1 MSIKWTD
8 AWPARPDKTLMR
20 NTHTHYGKH
29 THTHV
34 GWHILVNW
42 QLEVIAPDVSLAAS
56 LSNAFERL
64 NIFSQRLLGA
74 RTTASAVRA
83 PSCGIVYVSLCF
95 WPWPLAAAGVDR
107 LPFDLHTPSPP
118 PPSAIVGVNSK
129 VLAAVAVLSLIEFAY
144 GLLCSIRLTASHS
157 LTLSS
162 SPLSH
167 DKFVVVL

>member
-1 MSIKWTD
+1 MLDLPAQIKRSCET
-8 AWPARPDKTLMR
+8 PAH
-20 NTHTHYGKH
+20 THTHSVSQTH

-42 QLEVIAPDVSLAAS
+42 QLEVLAPDVSLAAS

-95 WPWPLAAAGVDR
+95 WPSPLAAAGVDR
-107 LPFDLHTPSPP
+107 LPFDLHTHLLSPSLPHWQ
-118 PPSAIVGVNSK
+118 
-129 VLAAVAVLSLIEFAY
+129 
-144 GLLCSIRLTASHS
+144 LL
-157 LTLSS
+157 
-162 SPLSH
+162 
-167 DKFVVVL
+167 V